1 VSRCLLCG
9 AGETAQL
16 FDKDGY
22 PIVRCRSC
30 GLVQVGLELDR
41 DQLEQIYGEAYFTD
55 EVFHDYLSEREVR
68 VASGA
73 VAARALARLVPAGR
87 LLDVGCAA
95 GFFLEAASAHYDV
108 TGVEIS
114 VFASEYARTELGL
127 RVLTG
132 DITEV
137 ELSET
142 FDVVTL
148 WNTLEHMADPRG
160 ALERIASLTRPGA
173 LLALSTGDVTGP
185 LARRDLRNWNLMS
198 PPYHLSFFSPRTLDR
213 LLAGAGFR
221 LRRIM
226 YDGLI
231 REGGTLARRRAQQLA
246 AVLGVGNVMTA
257 YAVRTA
263 SPLTTSRA
271 RRLVARYRPLRT
283 VRP

>member
-1 VSRCLLCG
+1 VRLCLLCG
-9 AGETAQL
+9 VGDPAQL

-30 GLVQVGLELDR
+30 GLIQVGDELDR

-55 EVFHDYLSEREVR
+55 EVFHDYLSERDIR

-73 VAARALARLVPAGR
+73 VAARALARLVPGGR

-95 GFFLEAASAHYDV
+95 GFFLEAASALYDV

-127 RVLTG
+127 RVVTG

-137 ELSET
+137 ELGDM

-148 WNTLEHMADPRG
+148 WNTIEHMADPRG
-160 ALERIASLTRPGA
+160 ALEKIASLTRPGA

-198 PPYHLSFFSPRTLDR
+198 PPYHLSFFSPRTLDL
-213 LLAGAGFR
+213 LLAQTGFR
-221 LRRIM
+221 LRRIV
-226 YDGLI
+226 YDGLVAE
-231 REGGTLARRRAQQLA
+231 RGPLARRPAQLLA
-246 AVLGVGNVMTA
+246 AALGLGNVMTV
-257 YAVRTA
+257 YAIRA
-263 SPLTTSRA
+263 GAPLTASRA
-271 RRLVARYRPLRT
+271 RRLTARYQPLRK

>member
-1 VSRCLLCG
+1 LCG

-16 FDKDGY
+16 FEKDGY

-55 EVFHDYLSEREVR
+55 EVFHDYLSERDVR

-73 VAARALARLVPAGR
+73 VAARALARLVPGGR

-95 GFFLEAASAHYDV
+95 GFFLEAASAHYDG

-114 VFASEYARTELGL
+114 AFASEYARTELGL
-127 RVLTG
+127 HVLTG

-137 ELSET
+137 ELGDT

-148 WNTLEHMADPRG
+148 WNTIEHMADPRG
-160 ALERIASLTRPGA
+160 AIEKIASLTRPGA

-185 LARRDLRNWNLMS
+185 LARRDLPNWNLMS
-198 PPYHLSFFSPRTLDR
+198 PPYHLSFFSPRTLDL

-231 REGGTLARRRAQQLA
+231 REGGPLASRRARQLA
-246 AVLGVGNVMTA
+246 AVLGFGNVMTA

-263 SPLTTSRA
+263 TPASTSRWH
-271 RRLVARYRPLRT
+271 RLAARYRPFGTML
-283 VRP
+283 P